1 MHNSC
6 VIEERALDDELGLS
20 LEQSTL
26 QPPQHGAEV
35 LLYLLSPENWSN
47 IPSLFR
53 TLPTTTPLH
62 SLSQPCHHATRS
74 SGYYT
79 TGPRYLDFPPSSFPH
94 LCHKN
99 SKHESARDIS
109 SSHSWQRVKHSEERY
124 YSTPLQQYSKTVL
137 DCCFIT
143 SSNTPS
149 FALETLEVDSHSKKP
164 QLSSRSRW
172 ASPGKRGPLAV
183 YQKFTWQE
191 CLPW

>member
-1 MHNSC
+1 MMNWDC
-6 VIEERALDDELGLS
+6 LS
-20 LEQSTL
+20 SSRLRNLPNMEQKCYYIFSL
-26 QPPQHGAEV
+26 QRTEATFLFYSEHCLPQ
-35 LLYLLSPENWSN
+35 
-47 IPSLFR
+47 
-53 TLPTTTPLH
+53 LH
-62 SLSQPCHHATRS
+62 STPFLNHATRS
-74 SGYYT
+74 SGSYT

-124 YSTPLQQYSKTVL
+124 YRTPLQQYSKTVL

-164 QLSSRSRW
+164 QLSSRSR
-172 ASPGKRGPLAV
+172 
-183 YQKFTWQE
+183 
-191 CLPW
+191 